1 MCMLEADLLHVL
13 GYLRE
18 DINGK
23 NKPIYSKSIIKSSL
37 NELKIIVFST
47 DFDCKLLTH
56 TRDASRDL

>member
-1 MCMLEADLLHVL
+1 MCMLEADLLIL
-13 GYLRE
+13 GYLRK

-56 TRDASRDL
+56 TKDASRDL